1 MPTLFTTAALAISL
15 AMAGHVTAAPAAEPV
30 AVAAAAAPV
39 ALTIRFTGIAAPTG
53 TIMLSLYASEA
64 DFDRGGQPVRA
75 AMVPV
80 KGDVAEAVFEGL
92 APGAYAVKAF
102 HDVDGNGKMGTNP
115 FGMPI
120 EPFAFSND
128 AIGDAGP
135 AKWAAARFDIA
146 GAAAS
151 HTISIR

>member
-15 AMAGHVTAAPAAEPV
+15 AMAGHVTAATAAEPV
-30 AVAAAAAPV
+30 IVTAPV
-39 ALTIRFTGIAAPTG
+39 TLTIRFTGIETPTG
-53 TIMLSLYASEA
+53 TVMLSLYASEA

-102 HDVDGNGKMGTNP
+102 HDVDGNGKMGANP